1 LRWLCITVYSKYRVL
16 IPFWKSVVRDH
27 DQAPWKLRVG
37 GCIGADV
44 PFLYVASFPLLFP
57 WRFPAAKWLLLT
69 MSGLSRTYA
78 GELLRHQGSPG
89 GSATTTALNVN
100 LLDNTH
106 FRFRV
111 LFCSKWITGTTE
123 KYTRN
128 RKSKG
133 TIIFFENNTVKPV
146 LCHSHFY
153 CISMRAFAPI
163 APKKSAPWT
172 VAQ

>member
-1 LRWLCITVYSKYRVL
+1 ML

-27 DQAPWKLRVG
+27 DQAPWKLRLG

-111 LFCSKWITGTTE
+111 LFCSKWTTGTTE

-133 TIIFFENNTVKPV
+133 TIIF
-146 LCHSHFY
+146 LRIILLSQFY
-153 CISMRAFAPI
+153 AIPISIAFQCVHLHPLLLRSRRLGRLRS
-163 APKKSAPWT
+163 K
-172 VAQ
+172 